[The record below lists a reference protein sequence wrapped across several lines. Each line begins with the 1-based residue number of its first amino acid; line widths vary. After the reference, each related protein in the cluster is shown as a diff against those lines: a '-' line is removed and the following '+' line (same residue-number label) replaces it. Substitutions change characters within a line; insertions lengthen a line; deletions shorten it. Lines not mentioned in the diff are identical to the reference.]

1 MFSGRR
7 KMFEIGKDVLIAAL
21 IVSALLLARQTGLFG
36 SGGSDGS
43 ILQSHDVPT
52 ENGSVAAAAIPYYIA
67 AVPESGGRYGLTH
80 GEERVTEMYNRF
92 SAILGEALGSSGQ
105 PEQVEEARWREALT
119 KPGVYFDYLYPQS
132 LSVLSGWL
140 GTEISGSAAAH
151 AARRI
156 CLALEEDS
164 LMLYYIRADNGEF
177 CRCETALSA
186 SMLSSRMEEY
196 MPNGAQFCFE
206 LTEDA
211 AIDAYALMEDGIQ
224 SFNSLSGTNP
234 LRDAGAAERL
244 TDLFG
249 FSGSVRSYSETDGIV
264 YVEGDAT
271 LRVSSSGTVTYRCQE
286 GGVELGGASAS
297 VQTVVEEA
305 RKFCISGPGS
315 VCGAARLGLSGLR
328 FEQAG
333 NTCVLT
339 FEYASNGV
347 PVRLTDGAAV
357 ELTVQNGTLRE
368 AVVHYRS
375 YSAEAET
382 VSPLPQTLALAAVRA
397 VGGGEPLLTY
407 VDTRKEVT
415 LQWIAA

>member
-1 MFSGRR
+1 MFKSR
-7 KMFEIGKDVLIAAL
+7 KKLLELGKDVLIVLL

-36 SGGSDGS
+36 VGEGGN

-52 ENGSVAAAAIPYYIA
+52 ENGSVSAAALPYYIA
-67 AVPESGGRYGLTH
+67 AVSESGGRCGLTR
-80 GEERVTEMYNRF
+80 GEAEVTEMYNRF

-105 PEQVEEARWREALT
+105 PEQVEEAQWRAALT
-119 KPGVYFDYLYPQS
+119 MPGVYFDYLYPQT

-151 AARRI
+151 SARRI
-156 CLALEEDS
+156 CLAPEGDS
-164 LMLYYIRADNGEF
+164 LMLYYIRADSGEF

-186 SMLSSRMEEY
+186 SMLSARMEGY
-196 MPNGAQFCFE
+196 TPNGAQFCFE
-206 LTEDA
+206 LSEDETL
-211 AIDAYALMEDGIQ
+211 DAYALLEDGIRPI
-224 SFNSLSGTNP
+224 NNLSGTNP
-234 LRDAGAAERL
+234 LRDAGAADRL

-271 LRVSSSGTVTYRCQE
+271 LRVSASGTVTYRCQT

-305 RKFCISGPGS
+305 RRFCMTGPGAVS
-315 VCGAARLGLSGLR
+315 GAARLGLSGLR
-328 FEQAG
+328 YEQTG
-333 NTCVLT
+333 NTCVIT
-339 FEYASNGV
+339 FEYAADGI

-357 ELTVQNGTLRE
+357 ELTVRSGVLRE

-382 VSPLPQTLALAAVRA
+382 VSPLPQKLALAAVRS
-397 VGGGEPLLTY
+397 VGGGEPLLAY
-407 VDTRKEVT
+407 ADTRKDVT